1 MRWAGVLAAA
11 LCRAYLFGAA
21 AACATSIAGSIGPPR
36 PWELGAFV
44 AGVDAS
50 ATRAMWERTP
60 LLSSISSA
68 SVHAALVA
76 DAALRRAPRP
86 VHKRARSF
94 GAMQMREY
102 GTNPGSTAQM
112 FGRAAAHV
120 LLALVLAAVPPA
132 ALIVGQASASSEPVD
147 HAKVLSTTITSAST
161 VKEELEELTSRIE
174 RIEQQRADQGPSKED
189 HADDEFQSLISK
201 MKSKNLETRKVQ
213 MVTGSHRAPRAE
225 YSGQGKYRSALRDAG
240 FSLREANRL
249 LILEAWDIVHRG
261 SYGYPGWYDPNGGL
275 YVDPESFYF
284 EDRKEIIR
292 GISEKDLASPAVAHD
307 VIRHMVADLQDPY
320 SRFSESSELTINA
333 DDHAIPPAERV
344 PAHAPQTE
352 LLRRALDGTTGK
364 RLVGV
369 GLQLADPLDGEE
381 DLVVVAPIPNSPA
394 EAAGIQ
400 PLDRILAIDD
410 LDVREY
416 RLTTGEATN
425 LLRGWEDTDVRLLV
439 QRARRGDG
447 SIPPGYDAMGD
458 RLPRQRPFADD
469 GEDQGS
475 RGRGQGQGQT
485 VEWGKVEEV
494 SLKRKKL
501 NMPPV
506 LSNVLNAREGGRKIG
521 YLRINYFSRAGT
533 DALAQAV
540 AEMEAQGVSGYIID
554 VRNCRGG
561 LLKEALVTSSMF
573 QEEVPGVEDNDGA
586 SNIVIA
592 TPASQQCRVSTG
604 CISSFGGEATG
615 ESRKN
620 GSWKGPKSLTLL
632 NIMDASGLVR
642 TETLSD
648 QRDLDR
654 WPTSGGYPIAS
665 PVPRGKPIQVLTN
678 RGSASAAEVL
688 VMSLAGNG
696 RAHIIGE
703 RTFGKALIQ
712 HPYRLADGSILTLTV
727 AEYLSP
733 GLQHLGKGLL
743 PQSACTS
750 SPQPPVASQP
760 ATAPDSCILAAET
773 RISTTLARWEKAG
786 EVRGNVASLAAAKDA
801 TGNGLIGGK
810 GGKGG
815 LGGNGGQRERR
826 SQSVAEKGKASNPNA
841 LLGDASPS
849 RSGSGGTRRRVRH
862 SVPGHLVH
870 CCLELSCISL
880 PLWGGGVFDDKS
892 RRGMTR
898 VGLELLCICLILP
911 CCSTLK
917 CAQRARE

>member
-1 MRWAGVLAAA
+1 MVEGEPLCNRQRRGAAMRWAVGLAAA
-11 LCRAYLFGAA
+11 LCRAGLCGAA
-21 AACATSIAGSIGPPR
+21 AACATSVAGSIGPPR

-44 AGVDAS
+44 AGVDVS
-50 ATRAMWERTP
+50 ATRAKWERTP
-60 LLSSISSA
+60 LGVMRA
-68 SVHAALVA
+68 GVYTALVA

-86 VHKRARSF
+86 VRQRTRFF
-94 GAMQMREY
+94 GALQMRQS
-102 GTNPGSTAQM
+102 GTSPGSPARM
-112 FGRAAAHV
+112 FGRAAAHA

-132 ALIVGQASASSEPVD
+132 APIVGQASASSEPAD
-147 HAKVLSTTITSAST
+147 LAKVLSTTISSAST

-174 RIEQQRADQGPSKED
+174 KIEQQRAEQGPSKEE
-189 HADDEFQSLISK
+189 HSDDEFQSLIKK
-201 MKSKNLETRKVQ
+201 MKSKNLDTRKVQ

-261 SYGYPGWYDPNGGL
+261 SYGYPGWFDPNGGF

-292 GISEKDLASPAVAHD
+292 GISESDLASPAVAHD
-307 VIRHMVADLQDPY
+307 VIRRMVADLQDPY

-333 DDHAIPPAERV
+333 DDHARPPAERV
-344 PAHAPQTE
+344 PHAPQTE
-352 LLRRALDGTTGK
+352 PLRRVLDGTTGK

-425 LLRGWEDTDVRLLV
+425 LLRGWEDTEVRLLV
-439 QRARRGDG
+439 QHARRGDG
-447 SIPPGYDAMGD
+447 SIPLGYDAMGD

-469 GEDQGS
+469 GEDGEDQKG

-506 LSNVLNAREGGRKIG
+506 LSSVLDAEGGWKMG

-554 VRNCRGG
+554 VRNCLGG

-604 CISSFGGEATG
+604 CVSSFGGEATG
-615 ESRKN
+615 ESGKGGRL
-620 GSWKGPKSLTLL
+620 KGPKSLTLL

-642 TETLSD
+642 AETLSD

-654 WPTSGGYPIAS
+654 WPASGGYPIAS

-727 AEYLSP
+727 AEYLSS

-750 SPQPPVASQP
+750 SPQPPSQP
-760 ATAPDSCILAAET
+760 ASAPDSCILAAET
-773 RISTTLARWEKAG
+773 SISTTLARWAKAG
-786 EVRGNVASLAAAKDA
+786 EARGYVASLAAGEDA

-810 GGKGG
+810 RSKGG
-815 LGGNGGQRERR
+815 LGSNGGKGDRR
-826 SQSVAEKGKASNPNA
+826 SQSIAEREKASNPNA
-841 LLGDASPS
+841 LLGDASSS
-849 RSGSGGTRRRVRH
+849 RSGSGGVRRRARVRH
-862 SVPGHLVH
+862 SVPWHLVH
-870 CCLELSCISL
+870 GCLELSCISL
-880 PLWGGGVFDDKS
+880 PVEGCW
-892 RRGMTR
+892 MTR
-898 VGLELLCICLILP
+898 VDLELLCFLLHLRCPAAAL
-911 CCSTLK
+911 
-917 CAQRARE
+917 